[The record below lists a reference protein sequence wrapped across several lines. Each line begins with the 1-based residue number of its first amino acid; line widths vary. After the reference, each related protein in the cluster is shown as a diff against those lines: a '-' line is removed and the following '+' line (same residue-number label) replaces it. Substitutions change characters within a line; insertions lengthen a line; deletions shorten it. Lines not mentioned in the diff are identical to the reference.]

1 MKLVNVEFS
10 RIPWF
15 VAAPAFLVV
24 TAILGL
30 TTNYFGGDYF
40 KRTFLEEANPL
51 VTDSAPPSPTADSPA
66 PTMMAVMTTPTAS
79 PSASPTPSGPVT
91 ISSGEFRNGAPGH
104 IGSGTASLGRDAAGN
119 PVLVLADFS
128 VTNGPD
134 LHVILGDSEEGGGDG
149 LDLGPL
155 KATDGTFSYEVPA
168 AADLESFRSVTIFCK
183 SFPTIFAVATLG
195 GS

>member
-1 MKLVNVEFS
+1 MNVALS

-15 VAAPAFLVV
+15 VAAPAFVAV
-24 TAILGL
+24 TAILAL

-51 VTDSAPPSPTADSPA
+51 VTDSPSPTPTADTPA
-66 PTMMAVMTTPTAS
+66 PTMVAIMTTPTA
-79 PSASPTPSGPVT
+79 PPVESPTPAGPVT
-91 ISSGEFRNGAPGH
+91 VSSGEFRNGAPGH
-104 IGSGTASLGRDAAGN
+104 FGSGTASLGRDAAGN
-119 PVLVLADFS
+119 AVLVLADFS

-134 LHVILGDSEEGGGDG
+134 LHVILGDSEDGGGDG

-155 KATDGTFSYEVPA
+155 KATDGTFSYEVSA
-168 AADLESFRSVTIFCK
+168 DADLESFRSVTIFCK

-195 GS
+195 DS